1 MPFSAIHY
9 GSNASH
15 KPGLQHKHQ
24 SSRPVDMETDIT
36 DSFHIY
42 RVDWAHNNLWFYFD
56 GKKFFEVDLNVNFQP
71 GFYEKK
77 RNGARIKI

>member
-1 MPFSAIHY
+1 
-9 GSNASH
+9 
-15 KPGLQHKHQ
+15 
-24 SSRPVDMETDIT
+24 METDIT

-77 RNGARIKI
+77 RNGARIKIWAERT